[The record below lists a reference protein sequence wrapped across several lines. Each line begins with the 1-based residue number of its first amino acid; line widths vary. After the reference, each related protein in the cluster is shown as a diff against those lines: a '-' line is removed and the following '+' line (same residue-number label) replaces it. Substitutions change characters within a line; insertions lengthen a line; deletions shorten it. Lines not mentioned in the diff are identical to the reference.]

1 MIPKYQSHKYLSL
14 MLIGI
19 LVVMIIALA
28 ACIDYYDLS
37 TSVSPSGA
45 GIVTPGGGTYEP
57 GSEVNLNAYANSGY
71 VFDHWGGNASGY
83 SSSTSATMNSDKSVI
98 AYFEKL
104 SYGLSTAV
112 SPSGAGS
119 ISPSGGTYEAGS
131 TVSLIA
137 QPSSRY
143 EFDRWEADAS
153 GYSRSISTTMNSDK
167 HIIAVFAYTNKPPNT
182 PSVPSGKSEAYTGT
196 SYSCSTSATDPDDD
210 RVKYTF
216 DWGDGSTSE
225 TGFLSSGE
233 TAKNS
238 HSWSSPGIYYVRAKA
253 TDSNGASSGWSS
265 FKMVTVSV
273 RYRFNVPRWDETSLL
288 KDMSTGETVKG
299 SFSIG
304 GVGSDILVNVEG
316 PTGDLVPYSV
326 FVADGHLEFEAAQPG
341 IYRICF
347 RNVGPPGGFSGAYCK
362 LITLK
367 MNSAGWQTS

>member
-1 MIPKYQSHKYLSL
+1 MIPKYQSYKYLSL
-14 MLIGI
+14 MLISI
-19 LVVMIIALA
+19 LVVITMALT

-45 GIVTPGGGTYEP
+45 GSVTPGGGIYES

-71 VFDHWGGNASGY
+71 VFDHWGGDASGY

-98 AYFEKL
+98 AFFEKL
-104 SYGLSTAV
+104 SYRLSTAA
-112 SPSGAGS
+112 SPPGAGS

-143 EFDRWEADAS
+143 EFDRWEADAF
-153 GYSRSISTTMNSDK
+153 GYSSSISTTMNSDK
-167 HIIAVFAYTNKPPNT
+167 HFIAVFAYTNKPPDT
-182 PSVPSGKSEAYTGT
+182 PSGPSGKSEGYTGT
-196 SYSCSTSATDPDDD
+196 SYSYSTSATDPDGD

-225 TGFLSSGE
+225 TGFVSSGE

-238 HSWSSPGIYYVRAKA
+238 HSWSSPGTYHVRAKA

-265 FKMVTVSV
+265 AKTVTMWVK
-273 RYRFNVPRWDETSLL
+273 YRFNVPRWDERSLL
-288 KDMSTGETVKG
+288 KDMSTGEAVKG

-304 GVGSDILVNVEG
+304 GIGSDILVNVEG

-326 FVADGHLEFEAAQPG
+326 FVSDGDFEFQATQPG

-347 RNVGPPGGFSGAYCK
+347 RNVGPPGVFSGAYYK

-367 MNSAGWQTS
+367 MNSTGWQRS